1 MTMPS
6 NRLIARTANI
16 VSAYVASNHVQASAL
31 PIILRAVYETLSKL
45 GDDCSPIKP
54 MAKLTSAEIRASIQ
68 HDAIISFEDGQPYK
82 ALRRHLT
89 MRGISPGDYRAK
101 WGLPADYPLVS
112 AAYSARRSEISRAIG
127 RGGMQGAVRLEAAE

>member
-1 MTMPS
+1 MDKSS
-6 NRLIARTANI
+6 NRLIARAAEI
-16 VSAYVASNHVQASAL
+16 VSAYVINNPVQVSAL
-31 PIILRAVYETLSKL
+31 PIILGAVYETLSKL
-45 GDDCSPIKP
+45 GDDCSSIKP
-54 MAKLTSAEIRASIQ
+54 MAKLTPAEIRASIR

-82 ALRRHLT
+82 ALRRHFT

-127 RGGMQGAVRLEAAE
+127 RGRMRASVRLEAAE